1 MVDLSSGRLL
11 ARERSTTD
19 AALLKTDANFGF
31 AAKRSHFL

>member
-31 AAKRSHFL
+31 ATQAITFW